1 MARDNWRWRN
11 HPEESRRDHMYLM
24 GIKRTEIAIRKRTR
38 KGETAKTSKALAKM
52 MDRIYAT
59 DYVATYHTMERK

>member
-1 MARDNWRWRN
+1 MANWRWRN

-24 GIKRTEIAIRKRTR
+24 GIKRTEIAIRKRVR
-38 KGETAKTSKALAKM
+38 KGETVETSKKLAAM

-59 DYVATYHTMERK
+59 DYIETYHTTETK